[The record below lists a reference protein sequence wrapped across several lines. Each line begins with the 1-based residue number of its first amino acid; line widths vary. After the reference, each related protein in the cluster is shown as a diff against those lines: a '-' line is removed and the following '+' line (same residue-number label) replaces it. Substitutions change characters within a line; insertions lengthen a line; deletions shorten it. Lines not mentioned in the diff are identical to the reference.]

1 MPSVIVALLLL
12 SVPPEP
18 GHVRVPV
25 ATWEAMNAEL
35 AAAARPAEP
44 DLRVAVIDR
53 QLRGRFDKGLLRS
66 TLRTRVVVLGEGHA
80 RVPIVDGRAS
90 VGEVRLDGQRTSLLL
105 EDGMY
110 TVGIEPRGAAAAGSA
125 HEVVAEV
132 YWGKEQD
139 RFARRL
145 AFRLPPDGP
154 TALDL
159 WLPERDVDV
168 SVAGGAV
175 TARADGEGTRVTGGG
190 GSSGVLSLSWR
201 RKLRHDSAVAMRAE
215 AEVLAVVALGEAV
228 LTGVATVQLRVLEG
242 ETDRVELWVPPALEI
257 LAVEGD
263 AVLQWRSE
271 GDGKLA
277 VLLRYLVDDEVRV
290 RVRFQAP
297 VEPGAPVTVAFPTP
311 RDGTPFTGA
320 VGIEAAPGLEVKVAE
335 AAGADTLTSRDIPAE
350 LADLSP
356 TPLLYAFRFSARPT
370 LRLAATRQAEVEL
383 TSTLVDELQA
393 STVLLES
400 GLEVTKLKLRVRNN
414 TRQYLSVTLPPG
426 ALLTHSLVDGE
437 PIRPA
442 RAAVAPPDEQG
453 DALLVPLRQSERI
466 GGPGRVHTVRPGET
480 LSDVAN
486 FYFSDPTAWQ
496 TILDANPEL
505 GDAGALAEGQTLKI
519 PTRAGATV
527 EESSFVIELAY
538 KREGRGLGAVGAGE
552 VTLPEL
558 DVDVVGAV
566 WHLYLPTAL
575 EPLSFSSD
583 LTQISALRYDPFRR
597 ARDFFERALD
607 VRSAWAGGSGGS
619 YKNILSQRKVIYQE
633 EVASAQDGDA
643 VLAAFPLVGER
654 YRFKRLLLGRTQPR
668 IGFVYAA
675 RSLEH
680 GARHLALFGALAL
693 GLYAFARP
701 RTRREVAAIAAGF
714 VVLLVLGHFFL
725 GLHRR
730 IVWGL
735 DLALLGLLGR
745 AWLVSGWAAV
755 ARGIREPWRA
765 LDLVR
770 VRTLVVLAVTAAI
783 LGLVLAFP
791 LLLSTMLLVLL
802 LVLVW
807 ARSEVRH
814 A

>member
-1 MPSVIVALLLL
+1 MSSVLVALLVL
-12 SVPPEP
+12 SSPPEP

-25 ATWEAMNAEL
+25 ATWEAIHAEL

-53 QLRGRFDKGLLRS
+53 QLRGRFDKGLLRA
-66 TLRTRVVVLGEGHA
+66 TLRTRVVVLGDGHA

-90 VGEVRLDGQRTSLLL
+90 VGEVRLDGRRTSLLL

-110 TVGIEPRGAAAAGSA
+110 TVGIEPSGAAAAGSP

-139 RFARRL
+139 RFARKL

-159 WLPERDVDV
+159 WLPERDVEV

-175 TARADGEGTRVTGGG
+175 TARPDGEGTRVTGGS

-242 ETDRVELWVPPALEI
+242 ETDRVELWVPPTLEV

-271 GDGKLA
+271 GDGQLV
-277 VLLRYLVDDEVRV
+277 VLLRYLVDDEVQV

-297 VEPGAPVTVAFPTP
+297 VEADAPVAVGFPTP
-311 RDGTPFTGA
+311 REGTPFTGA
-320 VGIEAAPGLEVKVAE
+320 LGIEAAPGLEVKVAE
-335 AAGADTLTSRDIPAE
+335 AVGAETLTSRDIPAE

-356 TPLLYAFRFSARPT
+356 TPLLYAFRFAARPT
-370 LRLAATRQAEVEL
+370 LRLTATRQAEVEL

-442 RAAVAPPDEQG
+442 RATVAPPDEQG

-496 TILDANPEL
+496 TILDANPAL
-505 GDAGALAEGQTLKI
+505 GDAGALDEGQTLKI

-538 KREGRGLGAVGAGE
+538 KREGRSLGLVGAGE

-607 VRSAWAGGSGGS
+607 VRSAWASGGS

-680 GARHLALFGALAL
+680 GARHLALLGALAL

-701 RTRREVAAIAAGF
+701 RTRREVALIAGGL

-745 AWLVSGWAAV
+745 AWLVGGGAAI

-765 LDLVR
+765 LELVR
-770 VRTLVVLAVTAAI
+770 VRTLLVLAVTAAV
-783 LGLVLAFP
+783 LALVLAFP
-791 LLLSTMLLVLL
+791 LLLSSMLLVVL